1 MELQK
6 TILSQYMLLN
16 NGPTLKKITDDTGI
30 QITRVFRLFNGS
42 TMKLSE
48 YQTFQRKVK
57 EKMGL
62 TDTLEEIA
70 FDCSLKLSPEATK
83 EIETYLRRKLAIWKI
98 KNSSTEKN
106 KTATQL
112 SA

>member
-6 TILSQYMLLN
+6 MVLNQYMLLN
-16 NGPTLKKITDDTGI
+16 KKPTFKKISADTDI

-70 FDCSLKLSPEATK
+70 FDCSINLSPEASK
-83 EIETYLRRKLAIWKI
+83 EIEVLLKRKLAIWKI
-98 KNSSTEKN
+98 KNNSTQNSK
-106 KTATQL
+106 KPQQL